1 MTTFTVINTK
11 IYFYDTTNFKRIEI
25 KMQYKLTISY
35 SPVSLSRVSSPS
47 ISSINLS
54 LSALPFSTASTSFS
68 EFLKFLIFLIFPT
81 GEICSGA
88 DSLRLSVS
96 FTIFL
101 MLFLMMIYPVRFYR
115 NSSPFY
121 ILHKF
126 TIISY
131 SGIDTRNISC
141 VLSLIYAKGI
151 VFAEVE

>member
-126 TIISY
+126 TIIKYENSSQIIY
-131 SGIDTRNISC
+131 HDKKVTVNRND
-141 VLSLIYAKGI
+141 LQ
-151 VFAEVE
+151 